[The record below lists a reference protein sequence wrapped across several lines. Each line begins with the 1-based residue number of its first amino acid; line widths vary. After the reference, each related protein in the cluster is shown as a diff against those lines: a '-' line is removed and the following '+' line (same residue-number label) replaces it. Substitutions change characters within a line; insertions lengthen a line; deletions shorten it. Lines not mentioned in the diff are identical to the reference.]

1 MTQIYS
7 LQWEAVVC
15 LPVISLSVGLLFIFR
30 LFPSVR
36 SCLYVQHEK
45 QLAETLAAGI
55 EENVKS
61 LASFVRLKR
70 SIQEMNHFLENARQE
85 KESFNIPSLTD
96 SSRKVKKANM
106 TLM

>member
-1 MTQIYS
+1 MTQIHS
-7 LQWEAVVC
+7 LQWETVVC

-36 SCLYVQHEK
+36 CCLYVCEK

-70 SIQEMNHFLENARQE
+70 SIQEMNHLLENARQE
-85 KESFNIPSLTD
+85 KESFNISSLTD
-96 SSRKVKKANM
+96 SSRKVKKTNM